1 MSSGI
6 YSENIRTIKFLYE
19 FGRLI
24 FSMPQSRGIEKE
36 GPMDRNDLIE
46 DGIEELGVASVETLG
61 QISNNPETEGVQLFL
76 GGGIS
81 AE

>member
-1 MSSGI
+1 
-6 YSENIRTIKFLYE
+6 
-19 FGRLI
+19 
-24 FSMPQSRGIEKE
+24 
-36 GPMDRNDLIE
+36 MDRNDLIE

>member
-1 MSSGI
+1 MGLSYQMS
-6 YSENIRTIKFLYE
+6 
-19 FGRLI
+19 
-24 FSMPQSRGIEKE
+24 QSRGVEKE

-61 QISNNPETEGVQLFL
+61 QISNNPETEGVQLFA

>member
-1 MSSGI
+1 MNAGI

-46 DGIEELGVASVETLG
+46 ELGVASVETLG
-61 QISNNPETEGVQLFL
+61 QISNTPQTEGVQLFL